1 MDKKILKQ
9 IILDQRESFLKKTD
23 IIDRDLEK
31 SFIDSRKISVITGV
45 RRSGKSTLLKQ
56 IARKFENFLYFNFDD
71 ERLIDF
77 TYADFNSL
85 LGLTFEVYNGTKVF
99 FFDEIQN
106 IYGWEKFASRLF
118 AEGYKVFV
126 TGSNAKLLS
135 SELATSLTG
144 RHKTTELY
152 PFGFKEYL
160 MMKKIEFKKDY
171 STKETSKLKKM
182 FNEYL
187 ESSGFPEIL
196 ISRDK
201 EELKQIYEDILFKDL
216 IVRFKIRD
224 VKSFRELLL
233 FLFSNA
239 GKKISF
245 NNLSKILNFKSV
257 ATVKNY
263 IEFFEKVYLLFPVY
277 LFDYSIKKQIKND
290 RKIYGIDHG
299 LLKTVSFNFSKN
311 NGRYLENLVFIEL
324 KRRGINP
331 FYYVTKQG
339 KEIDFLIRKGVKTNE
354 LIQVSY
360 ELSDKDTFAREIDGL
375 FEGLKEFNLKEGLI
389 LTEYEETEIKKDGK
403 KIVIKPVYK
412 WLIDKNIPSNL

>member
-77 TYADFNSL
+77 TYSDFNSL

-311 NGRYLENLVFIEL
+311 NGRYFENLVFIEL

-331 FYYVTKQG
+331 FYYVTKKG
-339 KEIDFLIRKGVKTNE
+339 KEIDFLSRKGVKTNE

-412 WLIDKNIPSNL
+412 WLIDKNIPS

>member
-144 RHKTTELY
+144 RHLTAELY

-171 STKETSKLKKM
+171 STKETSKIKKM

-187 ESSGFPEIL
+187 ELGGFPEIL
-196 ISRDK
+196 MSKNK

-245 NNLSKILNFKSV
+245 NNLSKILDFKSV

-263 IEFFEKVYLLFPVY
+263 IEFFEKVYLLFPIY

-290 RKIYGIDHG
+290 RKIYGIDTG

-331 FYYVTKQG
+331 FYYITKQG
-339 KEIDFLIRKGVKTNE
+339 KEIDFLIRKGVKTSE

-375 FEGLKEFNLKEGLI
+375 MGGLKEFNLKEGLI
-389 LTEYEETEIKKDGK
+389 LTEYEETDIKKDGK

-412 WLIDKNIPSNL
+412 WLIE